1 MSDWYMVVGLG
12 NPGREYHHTR
22 HNIGWMALDEL
33 AHRYSLKFDETQ
45 HKAALCKTTIQGR
58 RTLLVKP
65 QTYMNLSGQSVQPLS
80 NFYKVDPSHIMVV
93 NDDLD
98 IPLGSLRIRSSG
110 SAGGQKGLKD
120 IITRMGTDKIART
133 RMGIGRPPGRMSASD
148 YVLQTFMGD
157 DAILAAQLADR
168 AADAIETW
176 LLSADIEWTMS
187 QHNNTDVNQPRVGV
201 ARPKVKPP
209 QSEGQQG

>member
-1 MSDWYMVVGLG
+1 
-12 NPGREYHHTR
+12 
-22 HNIGWMALDEL
+22 
-33 AHRYSLKFDETQ
+33 
-45 HKAALCKTTIQGR
+45 
-58 RTLLVKP
+58 
-65 QTYMNLSGQSVQPLS
+65 
-80 NFYKVDPSHIMVV
+80 
-93 NDDLD
+93 
-98 IPLGSLRIRSSG
+98 
-110 SAGGQKGLKD
+110 LKD

-157 DAILAAQLADR
+157 DAIIAAQLADR

-187 QHNNTDVNQPRVGV
+187 QHNNTDVNQPRIGV